1 MTTLTVGLQE
11 LVNHVLSVAATP
23 QHRDKRAIASRW
35 GSVPCRGPAPN
46 RTVALEEAWN
56 SRPASLPNR
65 GEWLIRGTTYPIMQ
79 IRKRRARRE
88 RDTFFTILPAHGVT
102 AAATLSHK
110 GQREVIHVPIDSG
123 PFCVDQNWLLFWDS
137 CEQVGKIP
145 IVGLSFCSVPGKS
158 TGAAAQMTMYA

>member
-11 LVNHVLSVAATP
+11 LVNHVLRVAATP

-46 RTVALEEAWN
+46 RTVALEEAW
-56 SRPASLPNR
+56 SSCPASLPNR

-79 IRKRRARRE
+79 SRKRRARRE

-102 AAATLSHK
+102 AAATLSHNV
-110 GQREVIHVPIDSG
+110 QREVIHVPIDSG

-145 IVGLSFCSVPGKS
+145 IVGLSFCNVPGKS

>member
-1 MTTLTVGLQE
+1 MMTLTVGLQE

-79 IRKRRARRE
+79 SRKRRARRE

-102 AAATLSHK
+102 AAATLSHNV
-110 GQREVIHVPIDSG
+110 QREVIHVPIDSG
-123 PFCVDQNWLLFWDS
+123 PFCVDQNW
-137 CEQVGKIP
+137 
-145 IVGLSFCSVPGKS
+145 
-158 TGAAAQMTMYA
+158 